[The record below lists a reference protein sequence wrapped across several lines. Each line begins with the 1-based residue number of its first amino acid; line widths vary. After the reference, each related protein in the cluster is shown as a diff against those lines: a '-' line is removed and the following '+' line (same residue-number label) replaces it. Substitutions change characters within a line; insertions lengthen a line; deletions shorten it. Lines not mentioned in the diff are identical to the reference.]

1 MVPIQADSHVVSLM
15 TCDLG
20 VVLEVAGGVA
30 ATALA
35 FIFPAGCY
43 YKLLPKHMPWTSPPK
58 LAAAVCVAF
67 GIVVLVLNLVIAL
80 GNMWTE
86 HTPKKCY

>member
-1 MVPIQADSHVVSLM
+1 
-15 TCDLG
+15 
-20 VVLEVAGGVA
+20 
-30 ATALA
+30 
-35 FIFPAGCY
+35 
-43 YKLLPKHMPWTSPPK
+43 LPKHMPWTSPPK